1 MKGMKNMNP
10 MGFLKIKPLFE
21 RFTQDH
27 PKLLMFLSAAAG
39 EVSKD
44 SIVEITVM
52 NAEGYKMRTNIKVN
66 ENDVELFGELKKMM
80 NK

>member
-1 MKGMKNMNP
+1 MNP
-10 MGFLKIKPLFE
+10 LGFMKIKPLFE

-39 EVSKD
+39 QVSED
-44 SIVEITVM
+44 SVVEITVM
-52 NAEGYKMRTNIKVN
+52 NADGYKMRTNIKVN
-66 ENDVELFGELKKMM
+66 ANDVELFGELKKMM